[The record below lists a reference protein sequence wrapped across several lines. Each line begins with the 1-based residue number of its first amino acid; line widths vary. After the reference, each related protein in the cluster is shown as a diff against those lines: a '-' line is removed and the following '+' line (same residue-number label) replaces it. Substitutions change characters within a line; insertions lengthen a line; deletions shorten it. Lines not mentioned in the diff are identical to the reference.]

1 MNNRVLVVEDDKN
14 LGKVLTDYL
23 TSKNYL
29 VQLAEDGEIGFD
41 FFTNNDYDIII
52 LDVMMPKKD
61 GFSLAKDI
69 RKMNK
74 DIPIIFLTAKSH
86 KENIIKAF
94 NLGADDYITKPFSIE
109 ELLLRMDAVLKRTVK
124 IDKIE
129 LDDNFIIGSY
139 TFHHNQNLLISSS
152 GTDYKLTTKEN
163 DLLKLFC
170 EHINSKVDRS
180 LALMKIWGD
189 DSYYNARSMDVYIA
203 KLRKY
208 LREDKKID
216 LKTIHGFGFKL
227 LILD

>member
-94 NLGADDYITKPFSIE
+94 NLGADDYLTKPFSIE

-170 EHINSKVDRS
+170 ENINSKVDRS

-227 LILD
+227 LILE